1 MYREI
6 ENKKGASFASAA
18 QNLSERGR
26 EERRDMCACVSKFGK
41 GGLRAVV
48 ISHLYSS
55 FYACVQGL

>member
-1 MYREI
+1 MKKNMRDRER
-6 ENKKGASFASAA
+6 
-18 QNLSERGR
+18 SE
-26 EERRDMCACVSKFGK
+26 RDMCACVSKFGK

>member
-1 MYREI
+1 ME
-6 ENKKGASFASAA
+6 ELNEEED
-18 QNLSERGR
+18 ERGR